1 MIFHEMQCAGKKPD
15 AFSFGSVI
23 QACGNLEAL
32 EEGKQVHAHII
43 KTEFELH
50 VFVGSV
56 LIAMYNKCRSIDNAR
71 QVFDK
76 MCKQDVITWTTMIAG
91 YNENG
96 HGEEALKLLCQM
108 LQAGLKAN
116 QFTYTNVLK
125 ARAGLA
131 AMEHGKRVHA
141 CIIKS
146 GFEEDLYVENA
157 LITLY
162 ARCGSI
168 CSAWEVFD
176 RMIERDTISWTT
188 MIAGYAQH
196 GFASR
201 SLELYEQMQ
210 RAGLKA
216 DHVTFTVVLSA
227 CSHVGL
233 VDEGRHYFNSMN
245 HNHGIEPKMEHY
257 ACMVDILGRAG
268 KLDEA
273 WEFINKM
280 PFQPGA
286 LVWQTF
292 LGACRIYDNID
303 GAKHTAE
310 HLLELEPHD
319 SSTYVL
325 MSNIYAAAGRWDDVA
340 KVRKMMKD
348 KGVKKDPGCS
358 WIEVR
363 DKVHAFVVGDRSHPK
378 TEKIYAKLES
388 LIKQIVEVGYVPNTN
403 IVLHDVEEEQKKHS
417 LSHHS
422 EKLAISFGLIS
433 TPPGK
438 PIRIIKN
445 LRVCGDCHS
454 AMKFISKIVEREIV
468 VRDANCF
475 HHFKNGLCSCRDYW

>member
-1 MIFHEMQCAGKKPD
+1 M
-15 AFSFGSVI
+15 S
-23 QACGNLEAL
+23 
-32 EEGKQVHAHII
+32 
-43 KTEFELH
+43 
-50 VFVGSV
+50 
-56 LIAMYNKCRSIDNAR
+56 
-71 QVFDK
+71 
-76 MCKQDVITWTTMIAG
+76 
-91 YNENG
+91 
-96 HGEEALKLLCQM
+96 
-108 LQAGLKAN
+108 
-116 QFTYTNVLK
+116 
-125 ARAGLA
+125 
-131 AMEHGKRVHA
+131 
-141 CIIKS
+141 
-146 GFEEDLYVENA
+146 
-157 LITLY
+157 
-162 ARCGSI
+162 
-168 CSAWEVFD
+168 
-176 RMIERDTISWTT
+176 
-188 MIAGYAQH
+188 
-196 GFASR
+196 
-201 SLELYEQMQ
+201 
-210 RAGLKA
+210 
-216 DHVTFTVVLSA
+216 
-227 CSHVGL
+227 
-233 VDEGRHYFNSMN
+233 
-245 HNHGIEPKMEHY
+245 
-257 ACMVDILGRAG
+257 
-268 KLDEA
+268 
-273 WEFINKM
+273 
-280 PFQPGA
+280 FQPGA

-363 DKVHAFVVGDRSHPK
+363 DKVHSFVVGDRSHPK

-403 IVLHDVEEEQKKHS
+403 IVLHDVEEEQKKHC

-422 EKLAISFGLIS
+422 ENLAISFGLIS

-475 HHFKNGLCSCRDYW
+475 HHFKNGLCYCGTVALSQFCGTVALFLVITLSY